1 MHVSIGKICG
11 SIEQSIEYCS
21 KEESR
26 VIPYRSWGVPPQP
39 RPGKRSDLDDA
50 VNYIR
55 SLDGSAAYRMR
66 MLACEHPGVYVKYFK
81 GFWDLCRQ
89 LEVQQPLPAL
99 PWHRWQQTVL
109 TACLLEPNRR
119 KIHWIYDSVGNRGK
133 SYLSSYLVT
142 NPEYNAIEL
151 CGKVADM
158 AYAYNGERVVIFD
171 IVRSQA
177 EHIDH
182 LYDFAERLKMV
193 VFLVGSM
200 SHVQRYLTLLMYFSL
215 LILLLIIPNGLKID
229 MM

>member
-1 MHVSIGKICG
+1 M
-11 SIEQSIEYCS
+11 
-21 KEESR
+21 
-26 VIPYRSWGVPPQP
+26 
-39 RPGKRSDLDDA
+39 
-50 VNYIR
+50 
-55 SLDGSAAYRMR
+55 
-66 MLACEHPGVYVKYFK
+66 
-81 GFWDLCRQ
+81 
-89 LEVQQPLPAL
+89 

-182 LYDFAERLKMV
+182 LYDFAERLKNGRIFSGKYESRTKIFNPPH
-193 VFLVGSM
+193 VFFFANFAPDYTKWS
-200 SHVQRYLTLLMYFSL
+200 QDRYDVMNLDGEFTPITIPADDDNEDDALPVAAQARGGQDAPRAFAETEADNPVEDQIEVIVDTPASTQ
-215 LILLLIIPNGLKID
+215 LLLDEFEQNMVDIFTPSVID
-229 MM
+229 LTFLD

>member
-1 MHVSIGKICG
+1 M
-11 SIEQSIEYCS
+11 
-21 KEESR
+21 
-26 VIPYRSWGVPPQP
+26 
-39 RPGKRSDLDDA
+39 
-50 VNYIR
+50 
-55 SLDGSAAYRMR
+55 
-66 MLACEHPGVYVKYFK
+66 
-81 GFWDLCRQ
+81 
-89 LEVQQPLPAL
+89 